1 MTKKG
6 DYNGHLLIILQI
18 FNEKSETRDA
28 ELAVLESKMNNDV
41 IVLAHTRN
49 KVEQLAA
56 ANADLER
63 RVAAD
68 ASELDTLKK
77 KESRLKGQLVSLTR
91 VSRNIKFVLQT
102 KNPTIFNMF
111 IEMMITDKH
120 SIFLFR

>member
-1 MTKKG
+1 
-6 DYNGHLLIILQI
+6 
-18 FNEKSETRDA
+18 
-28 ELAVLESKMNNDV
+28 MNNDV

-91 VSRNIKFVLQT
+91 VSRNIKFVFKILQT

>member
-1 MTKKG
+1 M
-6 DYNGHLLIILQI
+6 
-18 FNEKSETRDA
+18 
-28 ELAVLESKMNNDV
+28 AVLESKMNNDV

>member
-1 MTKKG
+1 
-6 DYNGHLLIILQI
+6 
-18 FNEKSETRDA
+18 
-28 ELAVLESKMNNDV
+28 MNNDV